1 MRLVAQLLHEL
12 DGEAPAVE
20 VAREIEEECFE
31 SRRAVASHG
40 RVDSEARHSLESAS
54 CCTEAF
60 YRKDALQRRS
70 RAAEAHVGRLEP
82 QRASA
87 LRAVGDAPADRVGA
101 PEHARRPRE
110 IAGREAFAHARAG

>member
-12 DGEAPAVE
+12 DGEAPDVE

-31 SRRAVASHG
+31 SRRAVRLHG

-60 YRKDALQRRS
+60 YRKDAPYRRL
-70 RAAEAHVGRLEP
+70 RAREPHVGRRKAHLAP
-82 QRASA
+82 A
-87 LRAVGDAPADRVGA
+87 LRAVHDASADRVGA
-101 PEHARRPRE
+101 
-110 IAGREAFAHARAG
+110 